1 MKRNINKEGLMFR
14 KITKFIKL
22 VLFVFLVVLGL
33 ILIYER
39 FFSSKNIAIVHNNQ
53 NVKSIEILLTDNN
66 VAINNIDTSRMD
78 TEMCKR
84 KLEGADGVI
93 FAGGN
98 DFDPEIY
105 GGDRSLVE
113 EYSREDDEKSLAI
126 LDYAIGLEK
135 PILGICR
142 GMQLINIYYGG
153 SLYDDLEKQFSKEI
167 IHRGSDKTLT
177 HHEINISE
185 GTSLSKI
192 AHSDRIE
199 VNSYHHEGI
208 KDLAEGLSV
217 SATSDDGLIEA
228 IENPYYPY
236 MVGVQWHPELSY
248 ENDKFS
254 KKIFKDFIKH
264 SNAGNN

>member
-1 MKRNINKEGLMFR
+1 MR
-14 KITKFIKL
+14 KKLTKFIKIIL
-22 VLFVFLVVLGL
+22 LIILL
-33 ILIYER
+33 ILGYFIVR
-39 FFSSKNIAIVHNNQ
+39 DNFLTKKTIAVVHNHQ
-53 NVKSIEILLTDNN
+53 NIYPIKIALDDNRIDTN
-66 VAINNIDTSRMD
+66 DVDTSRMD
-78 TEMCKR
+78 IEMCKR
-84 KLEGADGVI
+84 KIERVDGVI

-98 DFDPEIY
+98 DFDPDIY

-177 HHEINISE
+177 YHEINISE

-192 AHSDRIE
+192 ARSDRIE

-236 MVGVQWHPELSY
+236 MFGVQWHPELSY
-248 ENDKFS
+248 ENDKNS
-254 KKIFKDFIKH
+254 KRILKDFVKH
-264 SNAGNN
+264 SNAGMN

>member
-1 MKRNINKEGLMFR
+1 MFR
-14 KITKFIKL
+14 KIAKFIKL
-22 VLFVFLVVLGL
+22 VLFGLLLVLGL
-33 ILIYER
+33 ILIYDR

-78 TEMCKR
+78 IEMCKR
-84 KLEGADGVI
+84 KIEGADGVI

-113 EYSREDDEKSLAI
+113 EYSREDDDKSLAI
-126 LDYAIGLEK
+126 LDYTIGLKK

-153 SLYDDLEKQFSKEI
+153 SLYDDIGKQFSTQI
-167 IHRGSDKTLT
+167 VHRGSDKALT
-177 HHEINISE
+177 YHEINISE

-192 AHSDRIE
+192 VKSDRIE

-217 SATSDDGLIEA
+217 SATSDDGLIEV
-228 IENPYYPY
+228 IENPYYSY
-236 MVGVQWHPELSY
+236 MLGVQWHPELSY
-248 ENDKFS
+248 ENDKYS
-254 KKIFKDFIKH
+254 KKILKDFVKH
-264 SNAGNN
+264 SNAGKN

>member
-1 MKRNINKEGLMFR
+1 MFR
-14 KITKFIKL
+14 KVTKFVKL
-22 VLFVFLVVLGL
+22 VLFALLVILGV
-33 ILIYER
+33 ILIYDR
-39 FFSSKNIAIVHNNQ
+39 FFSYKEIAVVHNHQ
-53 NVKSIEILLTDNN
+53 NITPIKAALSDNRIT
-66 VAINNIDTSRMD
+66 INDIDTSRMD

-84 KLEGADGVI
+84 KVEGADGVI

-177 HHEINISE
+177 YHEINISE

-192 AHSDRIE
+192 LRSDRIE

-264 SNAGNN
+264 SNAGKN

>member
-1 MKRNINKEGLMFR
+1 MR
-14 KITKFIKL
+14 KKFAKSIKT
-22 VLFVFLVVLGL
+22 VLLIILL
-33 ILIYER
+33 ILGYFIVR
-39 FFSSKNIAIVHNNQ
+39 DNFLTTKTIAIVHNHQ
-53 NVKSIEILLTDNN
+53 NIRPIKIALDDNRIMTN
-66 VAINNIDTSRMD
+66 DIDTSRMD

-84 KLEGADGVI
+84 KVEGADGVI

-153 SLYDDLEKQFSKEI
+153 SLYDDLGSQFSKDI
-167 IHRGSDKTLT
+167 IHRGSDKTLSY
-177 HHEINISE
+177 HEIDLSE
-185 GTSLSKI
+185 GSSLSKI
-192 AHSDRIE
+192 LHSDRIE

-236 MVGVQWHPELSY
+236 MLGVQWHPELSY
-248 ENDKFS
+248 ENDKNS
-254 KKIFKDFIKH
+254 KRILKDFVKH
-264 SNAGNN
+264 SNAGRN

>member
-1 MKRNINKEGLMFR
+1 MFR
-14 KITKFIKL
+14 KIAKFIKL
-22 VLFVFLVVLGL
+22 VLFALLLVLGL
-33 ILIYER
+33 ILIYDR
-39 FFSSKNIAIVHNNQ
+39 FFSLKNIAIVHNNQ
-53 NVKSIEILLTDNN
+53 NVNSIEMFLADNN

-78 TEMCKR
+78 TDMCKR
-84 KLEGADGVI
+84 KVEEADGVI

-98 DFDPEIY
+98 DFDPDIY

-153 SLYDDLEKQFSKEI
+153 SLYDDLGSQFSKDI
-167 IHRGSDKTLT
+167 IHRGSDKTLSY
-177 HHEINISE
+177 HEVDLSE
-185 GTSLSKI
+185 GSSLSKI
-192 AHSDRIE
+192 LHSDRIE

-236 MVGVQWHPELSY
+236 MLGVQWHPELSY
-248 ENDKFS
+248 ENDKNS
-254 KKIFKDFIKH
+254 KRIFKDFVKH
-264 SNAGNN
+264 SNAGKN

>member
-1 MKRNINKEGLMFR
+1 MFR
-14 KITKFIKL
+14 KIAKFLKL
-22 VLFVFLVVLGL
+22 VLFGLLLVLGL
-33 ILIYER
+33 ILIYDR

-78 TEMCKR
+78 TDMCKR
-84 KLEGADGVI
+84 KIEGADGVI

-113 EYSREDDEKSLAI
+113 EYSREDDDKSLAI
-126 LDYAIGLEK
+126 LDYTIGLKK

-153 SLYDDLEKQFSKEI
+153 SLYDDIGKQFSTQI
-167 IHRGSDKTLT
+167 VHRGSDKALSY
-177 HHEINISE
+177 HEIDLSE
-185 GTSLSKI
+185 GSILSKI
-192 AHSDRIE
+192 LHSDRIE

-236 MVGVQWHPELSY
+236 MLGVQWHPELSY
-248 ENDKFS
+248 ENNKYS
-254 KKIFKDFIKH
+254 KKIFKDFVKN
-264 SNAGNN
+264 SNAGRN